1 MSIKRKIMTLLD
13 IIYTYRK
20 VNYIYDKFQYDYKS
34 SKVNIGRIQS
44 DRNRNLI
51 SINSFRDVEFQVF
64 SQFGDDGIIQWLIN
78 QLPIINKTFIEFGVE
93 DYRESNTRFL
103 LINNYWSGLVI
114 DGDKQNVDLIL
125 SSKIASFYDLQA
137 EHAFITRDNI
147 NNLIGLA
154 KFNHEIALLNIDID
168 GNDYWVWESITCI
181 NPVIVV
187 CEYNGL
193 FGFNNPY
200 TIDYDAAFVR
210 GNILPFNYYGS
221 SLLSLCDLAKA
232 KGYCFVGSNSAGNN
246 AYFIRSDFMKY
257 LSIPEL
263 SAEQGYTFPVF
274 TEALDRQ
281 GNFIRGLE
289 KVKTLDGLKVY
300 NTRLKSNEN
309 INAQLII
316 NSLVDA
322 KKINRF

>member
-1 MSIKRKIMTLLD
+1 
-13 IIYTYRK
+13 
-20 VNYIYDKFQYDYKS
+20 
-34 SKVNIGRIQS
+34 
-44 DRNRNLI
+44 
-51 SINSFRDVEFQVF
+51 
-64 SQFGDDGIIQWLIN
+64 
-78 QLPIINKTFIEFGVE
+78 
-93 DYRESNTRFL
+93 
-103 LINNYWSGLVI
+103 
-114 DGDKQNVDLIL
+114 
-125 SSKIASFYDLQA
+125 
-137 EHAFITRDNI
+137 
-147 NNLIGLA
+147 
-154 KFNHEIALLNIDID
+154 
-168 GNDYWVWESITCI
+168 
-181 NPVIVV
+181 
-187 CEYNGL
+187 
-193 FGFNNPY
+193 
-200 TIDYDAAFVR
+200 
-210 GNILPFNYYGS
+210 LPFNYYGS